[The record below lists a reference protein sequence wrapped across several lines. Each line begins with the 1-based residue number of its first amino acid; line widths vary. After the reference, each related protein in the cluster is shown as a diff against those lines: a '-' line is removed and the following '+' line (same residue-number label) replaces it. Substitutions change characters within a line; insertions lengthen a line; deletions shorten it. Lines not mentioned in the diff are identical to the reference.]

1 VPTALAV
8 SHGVKSF
15 NFSWGA
21 SAGATSYKVSEDID
35 GAGGPQG
42 FVELGTST
50 SSGFAF
56 APTGLLHTRLNARY
70 AVQACNS
77 VGCSANSA
85 PIQLDVNAAIGYFKA
100 SNAGSSDWFGS
111 AIALSADGTTLA
123 VGAKG
128 ESSSAMGVN
137 GDAANDG
144 APFSGAVYV
153 FAKAAGVWTQQAY
166 LKASNT
172 GVNDGFGGVL
182 AISGDGTTLAVGA
195 GGEGSGNGLEGDD
208 LAPGAGAVYVFKR
221 TTSTWAQQAYLKA
234 SNMAVSSV
242 FGRAVSMSTD
252 GSTLAVGASGVNTN
266 TGAVYVFTRAGVA
279 WTEQII
285 LTASNAEIG
294 DLFGIAVALSG
305 DGNTLAVG
313 AMGEDGGDP
322 VINGDQANNG
332 ADQAGAVYVFTRLN
346 AAWTQQ
352 AYLKASNAQ
361 TWDLFGTAVAL
372 SGDGNTLAVGATGE
386 AGSVGGINGAGSDN
400 GALEAGA
407 VYVFARAG
415 TAWTQQAYV
424 KASNPGIGDDFGWAV
439 ALSTD
444 GNTLAV
450 GADAESGASHGLG
463 GDPSSD
469 GASTAGAAYVFKRSG
484 AVWTQQAYIKAPNA
498 EAEDRFGT
506 GIALSGDGNTLAV
519 GALDEDS
526 SAKGINGNQGDNT
539 LNSVG
544 AVYLY

>member
-1 VPTALAV
+1 
-8 SHGVKSF
+8 
-15 NFSWGA
+15 
-21 SAGATSYKVSEDID
+21 
-35 GAGGPQG
+35 
-42 FVELGTST
+42 
-50 SSGFAF
+50 
-56 APTGLLHTRLNARY
+56 
-70 AVQACNS
+70 
-77 VGCSANSA
+77 
-85 PIQLDVNAAIGYFKA
+85 
-100 SNAGSSDWFGS
+100 
-111 AIALSADGTTLA
+111 
-123 VGAKG
+123 
-128 ESSSAMGVN
+128 
-137 GDAANDG
+137 
-144 APFSGAVYV
+144 
-153 FAKAAGVWTQQAY
+153 
-166 LKASNT
+166 
-172 GVNDGFGGVL
+172 
-182 AISGDGTTLAVGA
+182 
-195 GGEGSGNGLEGDD
+195 
-208 LAPGAGAVYVFKR
+208 
-221 TTSTWAQQAYLKA
+221 
-234 SNMAVSSV
+234 
-242 FGRAVSMSTD
+242 
-252 GSTLAVGASGVNTN
+252 LAVGASGVNTN